1 MCKKVTNFT
10 KELLNMQLDSFSLQ
24 FKKSMKR
31 VFMPFILK
39 KFPILESSNKKI
51 QQFLIDDAKLNISN
65 SQKLL
70 AKGRVFDENNK
81 ILQNGQKVKGQFI
94 QVALF
99 EGHTRGLNP
108 IFETED
114 FAVFDKPSGV
124 MVHPT
129 SRNTEYTLLDEIR
142 YHFGESANLAHRI
155 DQETSGLVLVTKH
168 KYSDIILKEMFE
180 NKQYDKNY
188 LAVVDGNIAE
198 SITIDSGIK
207 KAVNSKIGVKMQTAD
222 DGKESLT
229 FIKPIQYDEE
239 KNQTLVEATPQTG
252 RQHQIR
258 VHLDSIGHRIVGD
271 PIYGIDEE
279 IADKYLLKELD
290 PQTRL
295 KITGNSRL
303 LLHANY
309 LSFQYKNVNYKI
321 YSKLSL

>member
-1 MCKKVTNFT
+1 
-10 KELLNMQLDSFSLQ
+10 
-24 FKKSMKR
+24 
-31 VFMPFILK
+31 MPFMLK
-39 KFPILESSNKKI
+39 KFYIKNETGKKI
-51 QQFLIDDAKLNISN
+51 QQFLIDNTSLNIST
-65 SQKLL
+65 SQKMIS
-70 AKGRVFDENNK
+70 KGRVFDENNK
-81 ILQNGQKVKGQFI
+81 ILQNGQKVKGEFI

-108 IFETED
+108 IFETDD

-142 YHFGESANLAHRI
+142 YHFGEGANLAHRI
-155 DQETSGLVLVTKH
+155 DQETSGLVLITKH

-188 LAVVDGNIAE
+188 LAVVDGEINEEIK
-198 SITIDSGIK
+198 IDSGIR
-207 KAVNSKIGVKMQTAD
+207 KAINSKIGVKMETSC

-229 FIKPIQYDEE
+229 YIKPLYYDKD
-239 KNQTLVEATPQTG
+239 KNQTLVEATPMTG

-279 IADKYLLKELD
+279 ISDQYLLKKLQLD
-290 PQTRL
+290 NRI
-295 KITGNSRL
+295 KETGNNRL

-309 LSFQYKNVNYKI
+309 LSFKYKNINYKI